1 MSVLSHYLN
10 NPGLVHWA
18 AVKRVFAY
26 LAGTVNLALMF
37 GGTELDLEGYTDAD
51 GSMDEDRKAMS
62 GYAFLMD
69 GGVVLWNAKKQE
81 IIALSTTEAEYV
93 AATHAAKEGL
103 WLCTFMNQVFGEV
116 TGPLTLHLDNQSV
129 IVLTRDHQYHACTK
143 HIDIRFPF
151 IRWIIEDGKMKLV
164 YCPTEEMVADIM
176 TKALPSVKVKHFT
189 AALGL
194 SWP

>member
-1 MSVLSHYLN
+1 L
-10 NPGLVHWA
+10 
-18 AVKRVFAY
+18 
-26 LAGTVNLALMF
+26 TF

-69 GGVVLWNAKKQE
+69 GGAVSWNAKKQE
-81 IIALSTTEAEYV
+81 IIALSTTEAKYV

-103 WLCTFMNQVFGEV
+103 WLRTFMSQVFGEV
-116 TGPLTLHLDNQSV
+116 TGPLTLHSDNQSA
-129 IVLTRDHQYHACTK
+129 IALTRDHQYHARTK
-143 HIDIRFPF
+143 HIDIRFHF
-151 IRWIIEDGKMKLV
+151 IRWIVEDGKMKLV

-176 TKALPSVKVKHFT
+176 TKALPSVKVKHFA

-194 SWP
+194 SRP

>member
-1 MSVLSHYLN
+1 
-10 NPGLVHWA
+10 
-18 AVKRVFAY
+18 
-26 LAGTVNLALMF
+26 
-37 GGTELDLEGYTDAD
+37 
-51 GSMDEDRKAMS
+51 MS

-176 TKALPSVKVKHFT
+176 TKALPSVKVKHFA

>member
-1 MSVLSHYLN
+1 MAHCEVDQAVFYVWENGVFMAIVAHVDDLTIVTSSVELMVKVKDELWKEFKITDM
-10 NPGLVHWA
+10 VHWA

-103 WLCTFMNQVFGEV
+103 WLCTFMNQVFG
-116 TGPLTLHLDNQSV
+116 TINTMLAPSTLT
-129 IVLTRDHQYHACTK
+129 
-143 HIDIRFPF
+143 
-151 IRWIIEDGKMKLV
+151 
-164 YCPTEEMVADIM
+164 
-176 TKALPSVKVKHFT
+176 
-189 AALGL
+189 
-194 SWP
+194 